1 MPPPAKKLPSR
12 VPPPPCTTSEEPFF
26 AALTELPNSPL
37 DNGRNDI
44 AELQVEQALEG
55 KHTIKMGDH
64 HSEQMDDL
72 NSGPATAQRPG
83 QCDHD
88 CATRGCKNRCVL
100 EGCHDHGN
108 AEPRQCLKCL
118 PGEEETMA
126 DLRHAEAV
134 AMDDHDSEQMRDLK
148 SAVLKRCFTPRT
160 RQLRAER
167 RRREAKERQRQRVIR
182 GLVCEARQFFHEL
195 MDLIAA

>member
-1 MPPPAKKLPSR
+1 
-12 VPPPPCTTSEEPFF
+12 
-26 AALTELPNSPL
+26 
-37 DNGRNDI
+37 
-44 AELQVEQALEG
+44 
-55 KHTIKMGDH
+55 
-64 HSEQMDDL
+64 
-72 NSGPATAQRPG
+72 
-83 QCDHD
+83 
-88 CATRGCKNRCVL
+88 
-100 EGCHDHGN
+100 
-108 AEPRQCLKCL
+108 
-118 PGEEETMA
+118 MA

-134 AMDDHDSEQMRDLK
+134 EMDDHDSEQMGDLK